1 MSDRRCQTRCRCR
14 PAPTKAALDFCL
26 ADAFHPGC
34 EMTWPVRHIGMCRA
48 PFRFAHAPDG
58 WVEPDFGM
66 TLTCARALAPDGC
79 LGPQIA
85 GGLTCLMAVPWQCD
99 TASCRSGY
107 AKAYDP

>member
-1 MSDRRCQTRCRCR
+1 
-14 PAPTKAALDFCL
+14 
-26 ADAFHPGC
+26 
-34 EMTWPVRHIGMCRA
+34 MTWPVRHIGMCRA